1 MDMQRLMPMGKPDEV
16 RKEAER
22 YMRVLAPGYILDYAN
37 ILHEDIP
44 PENSLAMYAADRK
57 CGG

>member
-1 MDMQRLMPMGKPDEV
+1 
-16 RKEAER
+16 
-22 YMRVLAPGYILDYAN
+22 MRVLAPGYILDYAN